1 MTSKK
6 PSILSL
12 NSLIFSDGTVP
23 ADSKFL
29 QIYLVFII
37 IYITE
42 KSNPFIFETCNNFDA
57 PIERIS

>member
-23 ADSKFL
+23 ADYKFL

-42 KSNPFIFETCNNFDA
+42 KSNPFIFETCYAFDA
-57 PIERIS
+57 